1 MTGRPGSPLL
11 AAAHPDTE
19 AREETTVNTTPTL
32 VTETTGQVTSPR
44 PNAAYACA
52 TNGIEGRIAG
62 TAWLVAT
69 RKSMTVPS
77 FHDRWP
83 LCSDT

>member
-1 MTGRPGSPLL
+1 M
-11 AAAHPDTE
+11 
-19 AREETTVNTTPTL
+19 NTTLTL

-44 PNAAYACA
+44 PNAAYAPRP
-52 TNGIEGRIAG
+52 NGIEGRIAG
-62 TAWLVAT
+62 SCWLVAT